1 MAQLNSTI
9 VAGDLVVAGDALIT
23 GVARATTFNA
33 TSDKRLKTNLRPAEI
48 SQNITSLPVY
58 KYDFISGPKDQIGCM
73 AQDLLQICPELVT
86 TGEDGY
92 LSIQESKLVYLL
104 LEEVKILKSRLDKLE
119 ERNVV

>member
-48 SQNITSLPVY
+48 SKNITSLPIY

-104 LEEVKILKSRLDKLE
+104 LEEIKCLRDRIEILEKQQLA
-119 ERNVV
+119 